1 MKVAIMQ
8 PTYIPWIGY
17 FALMELVDVFII
29 LDSVQF
35 SKRSWQQ
42 RNQIKTKSG
51 AKWLT
56 VPVIS
61 KGKKDQLI
69 SDVKID
75 YSSKFPES
83 HINMIKQNYGKSK
96 FFADYSEDFFNVL
109 RKKNEYLSCL
119 SIDLILLIRD
129 LLNIKTEIKYSS
141 DFSTKGSKDELLAEL
156 CDHVGATEYI
166 SPPGSKVY
174 LNDSDSFIK
183 RKIPL
188 KYFDY
193 KHVSYPQLHGEFIQ
207 YMSVVDLLFN
217 YDTQSK
223 TIKKLI

>member
-8 PTYIPWIGY
+8 PTYLPWIGY
-17 FALMELVDVFII
+17 FELMKSVDVFII
-29 LDSVQF
+29 LDSVPF

-42 RNQIKTKSG
+42 RNQIKTESG

-69 SDVKID
+69 ADVKID
-75 YSSKFPES
+75 YSGKFPES
-83 HINMIKQNYGKSK
+83 HINMIKQNYGKST
-96 FFADYSEDFFNVL
+96 FFDDYSEDFFNIL
-109 RKKNEYLSCL
+109 RKKHEYLSYL

-141 DFSTKGSKDELLAEL
+141 DFSTEGLKDELLAEL
-156 CDHVGATEYI
+156 CEHVGATEYI

-183 RKIPL
+183 RKIPV
-188 KYFDY
+188 KYFNY
-193 KHVSYPQLHGEFIQ
+193 KHVSYPQLHGGFIQ
-207 YMSVVDLLFN
+207 YMSVIDLLFN

-223 TIKKLI
+223 TV

>member
-1 MKVAIMQ
+1 MQ
-8 PTYIPWIGY
+8 PTYLPWIGY
-17 FALMELVDVFII
+17 FAMMDSVDVFII

-51 AKWLT
+51 AEWLT

-61 KGKKDQLI
+61 KGKKYQLI

-75 YSSKFPES
+75 YSNKFPES
-83 HINMIKQNYGKSK
+83 HINMIKQNYGKST
-96 FFADYSEDFFNVL
+96 FFEEYSEDYFNIL
-109 RKKNEYLSCL
+109 RKKNENLSRL

-141 DFSTKGSKDELLAEL
+141 DFSTKGLKDELLAEL
-156 CDHVGATEYI
+156 CEHVGATEYI

-183 RKIPL
+183 RKIPI
-188 KYFDY
+188 KYFEY
-193 KHVSYPQLHGEFIQ
+193 KHISYSQLHGEFIQ
-207 YMSVVDLLFN
+207 YMSVIDLLFN
-217 YDTQSK
+217 HDTHSK
-223 TIKKLI
+223 TISSKLI

>member
-8 PTYIPWIGY
+8 PTYLPWIGY
-17 FALMELVDVFII
+17 FALMKSVDVFII

-42 RNQIKTKSG
+42 RNQIKTESG

-83 HINMIKQNYGKSK
+83 HINIIKQNYRKSK
-96 FFADYSEDFFNVL
+96 FFSNYSEDFSNIF
-109 RKKNEYLSCL
+109 RKKHKNLSSL
-119 SIDLILLIRD
+119 SIDLILLIRG
-129 LLNIKTEIKYSS
+129 LLDIKTTIKYSS
-141 DFSTKGSKDELLAEL
+141 DFVTKGSKDELLAEL
-156 CDHVGATEYI
+156 CKHIGATEYI

-174 LNDSDSFIK
+174 LDDSNAFAQMGI
-183 RKIPL
+183 L
-188 KYFDY
+188 VKYFDY
-193 KHVSYPQLHGEFIQ
+193 KHIEYAQLYGNFVQ
-207 YMSVVDLLFN
+207 YMSIIDLLFN
-217 YDTQSK
+217 YGTESK
-223 TIKKLI
+223 DIIRTN